1 MYYNGPT
8 TFLQLKLAWVLLGA
22 AFASAS
28 ASASAAVAQT
38 LPGCE
43 DRCGNISIP
52 YPFGTTEGCYI
63 QQHFK
68 VACNDTDYHPP
79 KLFLESSDT
88 NVEITEIL
96 LSGELRISAPIGSDC
111 FREGGVQYQDDIFE
125 TWITVPEFPISN
137 TRNKFT
143 AVGCDTYAVITGSL
157 GRNYATGCLSLCDT
171 IDSVINGSCSGI
183 GCCQTSIPKGV
194 KNYNITLSSY
204 NNHTSVWGFNPCSYA
219 FVAEETAYNF
229 SSLDLKNLQGR
240 EKLPVVFDWAV
251 GDQTCHKARQ
261 NPTSFACKDKN
272 SNCTNFDNGPGY
284 RCNCLEGYEGNPYIP
299 NGCRDI
305 DECTTSS
312 PCNMT
317 CQNLPGTYSCSCA
330 VGYEGDGKKNGS
342 GCSRIAVPNNKLP
355 LITYIALGISI
366 GISVLLLGGSW
377 LYWGSKQRKIA
388 NLRETLFQQ
397 NGGIMLQEL
406 SKHEGSVQSAK
417 IFTEEDLKKATNN
430 FNENNVLGKGGQGIV
445 YKGVL
450 PDNTIVAIKKPRVAD
465 QSQSQ
470 IEQFI
475 NEVIILSQVNHR
487 NVVKLLGCCLET
499 KVPFL
504 VYEFITNGTLYDHIH
519 TACQRASS
527 ITWEN
532 RLRIAAETA
541 AALSY
546 LHSAASTPI
555 IHRDVKTANILLDD
569 NYVAKVSD
577 FGSSRLTPID
587 QIQLATLVQ
596 GTHGYLDPESLQTS
610 QLTEKSDV
618 YSFGVVL
625 VELLTGKEAISF
637 DRCAA
642 ERNLAMYFILAMKE
656 DRLFEIVDEQVK
668 NEAKAD
674 QLKEFAILAKGC
686 LRVKGEDRP
695 TMKDVAMELEGMK
708 MTEKHPWENDNKG
721 SEETQYLLEDLLSDA
736 YDGETS
742 TRNSTIYDSITN
754 PNISLCNGGR

>member
-1 MYYNGPT
+1 MHYNGPMI
-8 TFLQLKLAWVLLGA
+8 FLQLKLAWVLLGA

-28 ASASAAVAQT
+28 AAVAQT

-43 DRCGNISIP
+43 DHCGNISIP

-63 QQHFK
+63 EQHFK

-96 LSGELRISAPIGSDC
+96 LSGELRISAWIGFDC
-111 FREGGVQYQDDIFE
+111 YSEGGQNNTFE
-125 TWITVPEFPISN
+125 TWMRVPRFPISN

-143 AVGCDTYAVITGSL
+143 AVGCDTYAVIKGSL
-157 GRNYATGCLSLCDT
+157 GRKYATGCLSLCDT

-194 KNYNITLSSY
+194 KNYEITLSSY
-204 NNHTSVWGFNPCSYA
+204 NTHTSVWGFNPCSYA

-229 SSLDLKNLQGR
+229 SSLDLKHLQGR
-240 EKLPVVFDWAV
+240 KKLPVVFDWAV
-251 GDQTCHKARQ
+251 GNQTCHKAIQ
-261 NPTSFACKDKN
+261 NPTSYACKDKN

-284 RCNCLEGYEGNPYIP
+284 HCNCLEGYEGNPYIP
-299 NGCRDI
+299 NGCR
-305 DECTTSS
+305 
-312 PCNMT
+312 
-317 CQNLPGTYSCSCA
+317 
-330 VGYEGDGKKNGS
+330 VGYKGDGKKNGT
-342 GCSRIAVPNNKLP
+342 GCSRIAVPNKKLPYNKLP
-355 LITYIALGISI
+355 LISYIALGIII
-366 GISVLLLGGSW
+366 GISVLLLGGFW

-388 NLRETLFQQ
+388 NLREKLFQQ

-541 AALSY
+541 TALSY

-577 FGSSRLTPID
+577 FGSSRLTPVD

-695 TMKDVAMELEGMK
+695 TMKDVAMELEGLK
-708 MTEKHPWENDNKG
+708 MTEKHPWVNDNKG
-721 SEETQYLLEDLLSDA
+721 SEESQYLLEDLLSDA

>member
-1 MYYNGPT
+1 MYNHENHLIPENLLSLCQT
-8 TFLQLKLAWVLLGA
+8 WVLLGA

-28 ASASAAVAQT
+28 AVVAQT
-38 LPGCE
+38 LPRCE
-43 DRCGNISIP
+43 DSCGNISIP

-63 QQHFK
+63 EQHFK
-68 VACNDTDYHPP
+68 VACNDTHYHPP

-96 LSGELRISAPIGSDC
+96 LSGELRISAWIGSDC

-137 TRNKFT
+137 TRNKFR

-157 GRNYATGCLSLCDT
+157 GRNYAAGCLSLCDT
-171 IDSVINGSCSGI
+171 VDSVINGSCSGI
-183 GCCQTSIPKGV
+183 GCCQTSIPSGV
-194 KNYNITLSSY
+194 KNYHITLSSY

-229 SSLDLKNLQGR
+229 SSLDREKLQGR

-251 GDQTCHKARQ
+251 GGQKCHKAIQ

-284 RCNCLEGYEGNPYIP
+284 RCNCLEGYEGNPYILKS
-299 NGCRDI
+299 NARDHEKNI
-305 DECTTSS
+305 
-312 PCNMT
+312 MKI
-317 CQNLPGTYSCSCA
+317 LMI
-330 VGYEGDGKKNGS
+330 GYEGDGKKNGS

-355 LITYIALGISI
+355 LISYIPLAGF
-366 GISVLLLGGSW
+366 W

-388 NLRETLFQQ
+388 NLREKLFQQ

-450 PDNTIVAIKKPRVAD
+450 LDNTIVAIKKPRVAD

-504 VYEFITNGTLYDHIH
+504 VYEFITNGTLYDWLCAVRV
-519 TACQRASS
+519 TGWTR
-527 ITWEN
+527 
-532 RLRIAAETA
+532 
-541 AALSY
+541 
-546 LHSAASTPI
+546 PI
-555 IHRDVKTANILLDD
+555 RCGL
-569 NYVAKVSD
+569 
-577 FGSSRLTPID
+577 
-587 QIQLATLVQ
+587 
-596 GTHGYLDPESLQTS
+596 
-610 QLTEKSDV
+610 
-618 YSFGVVL
+618 
-625 VELLTGKEAISF
+625 GK
-637 DRCAA
+637 
-642 ERNLAMYFILAMKE
+642 K
-656 DRLFEIVDEQVK
+656 
-668 NEAKAD
+668 
-674 QLKEFAILAKGC
+674 
-686 LRVKGEDRP
+686 
-695 TMKDVAMELEGMK
+695 
-708 MTEKHPWENDNKG
+708 
-721 SEETQYLLEDLLSDA
+721 
-736 YDGETS
+736 
-742 TRNSTIYDSITN
+742 
-754 PNISLCNGGR
+754 

>member
-1 MYYNGPT
+1 MAEIDPENEMYY
-8 TFLQLKLAWVLLGA
+8 
-22 AFASAS
+22 
-28 ASASAAVAQT
+28 
-38 LPGCE
+38 
-43 DRCGNISIP
+43 
-52 YPFGTTEGCYI
+52 
-63 QQHFK
+63 
-68 VACNDTDYHPP
+68 
-79 KLFLESSDT
+79 
-88 NVEITEIL
+88 
-96 LSGELRISAPIGSDC
+96 
-111 FREGGVQYQDDIFE
+111 
-125 TWITVPEFPISN
+125 
-137 TRNKFT
+137 TRF
-143 AVGCDTYAVITGSL
+143 I
-157 GRNYATGCLSLCDT
+157 
-171 IDSVINGSCSGI
+171 
-183 GCCQTSIPKGV
+183 
-194 KNYNITLSSY
+194 
-204 NNHTSVWGFNPCSYA
+204 
-219 FVAEETAYNF
+219 
-229 SSLDLKNLQGR
+229 
-240 EKLPVVFDWAV
+240 
-251 GDQTCHKARQ
+251 
-261 NPTSFACKDKN
+261 
-272 SNCTNFDNGPGY
+272 
-284 RCNCLEGYEGNPYIP
+284 
-299 NGCRDI
+299 
-305 DECTTSS
+305 
-312 PCNMT
+312 
-317 CQNLPGTYSCSCA
+317 
-330 VGYEGDGKKNGS
+330 
-342 GCSRIAVPNNKLP
+342 
-355 LITYIALGISI
+355 LGISI
-366 GISVLLLGGSW
+366 GISLLLIGGSW

-388 NLRETLFQQ
+388 NLREKLFQQ

-541 AALSY
+541 TALSY

-577 FGSSRLTPID
+577 FGSSRLTPVD

-695 TMKDVAMELEGMK
+695 TMKDVAMELEGLK
-708 MTEKHPWENDNKG
+708 MTEKHPWVNDNKG
-721 SEETQYLLEDLLSDA
+721 SEESQYLLEDLLSDA

-754 PNISLCNGGR
+754 PNISLLKGDERPSMKEVAMELEGLRMTDKHPWVNDIKDSEETQHLLGDQLLDAYGGKTSMSNSTVYDSMTNHGISSFNGGR

>member
-1 MYYNGPT
+1 MYYNGPM

-22 AFASAS
+22 AF
-28 ASASAAVAQT
+28 ASAAVAQT

-96 LSGELRISAPIGSDC
+96 LSGELRISAWIGFDC
-111 FREGGVQYQDDIFE
+111 FSEGGVQYQNNTFE
-125 TWITVPEFPISN
+125 TWIRVPEFPISN

-143 AVGCDTYAVITGSL
+143 AVGCDTYAVIKGSL
-157 GRNYATGCLSLCDT
+157 GRKYATGCLSLCDT

-194 KNYNITLSSY
+194 KNYHITLSSY
-204 NNHTSVWGFNPCSYA
+204 NNHTT
-219 FVAEETAYNF
+219 ETA
-229 SSLDLKNLQGR
+229 
-240 EKLPVVFDWAV
+240 
-251 GDQTCHKARQ
+251 T
-261 NPTSFACKDKN
+261 
-272 SNCTNFDNGPGY
+272 
-284 RCNCLEGYEGNPYIP
+284 
-299 NGCRDI
+299 
-305 DECTTSS
+305 
-312 PCNMT
+312 
-317 CQNLPGTYSCSCA
+317 
-330 VGYEGDGKKNGS
+330 
-342 GCSRIAVPNNKLP
+342 
-355 LITYIALGISI
+355 
-366 GISVLLLGGSW
+366 
-377 LYWGSKQRKIA
+377 
-388 NLRETLFQQ
+388 
-397 NGGIMLQEL
+397 
-406 SKHEGSVQSAK
+406 
-417 IFTEEDLKKATNN
+417 
-430 FNENNVLGKGGQGIV
+430 
-445 YKGVL
+445 
-450 PDNTIVAIKKPRVAD
+450 
-465 QSQSQ
+465 
-470 IEQFI
+470 
-475 NEVIILSQVNHR
+475 
-487 NVVKLLGCCLET
+487 
-499 KVPFL
+499 
-504 VYEFITNGTLYDHIH
+504 
-519 TACQRASS
+519 
-527 ITWEN
+527 
-532 RLRIAAETA
+532 
-541 AALSY
+541 ALSY

-686 LRVKGEDRP
+686 LRGQP
-695 TMKDVAMELEGMK
+695 
-708 MTEKHPWENDNKG
+708 
-721 SEETQYLLEDLLSDA
+721 
-736 YDGETS
+736 
-742 TRNSTIYDSITN
+742 
-754 PNISLCNGGR
+754 

>member
-1 MYYNGPT
+1 MYYNGPMI
-8 TFLQLKLAWVLLGA
+8 FLQLKLAWVLLGA
-22 AFASAS
+22 AF

-63 QQHFK
+63 EQHFK

-96 LSGELRISAPIGSDC
+96 LSGELRISVSIGSDC
-111 FREGGVQYQDDIFE
+111 FREGGVQNRDDIFE

-143 AVGCDTYAVITGSL
+143 AVGCDTFAVIVGSL
-157 GRNYATGCLSLCDT
+157 GRNYATGCLSVCDS
-171 IDSVINGSCSGI
+171 IDSVINSSCSGI

-194 KNYNITLSSY
+194 KNYNISILSI

-229 SSLDLKNLQGR
+229 SSLDLKDLQGR
-240 EKLPVVFDWAV
+240 KKLPVVFDWAV
-251 GDQTCHKARQ
+251 G
-261 NPTSFACKDKN
+261 
-272 SNCTNFDNGPGY
+272 Y
-284 RCNCLEGYEGNPYIP
+284 RCNCSEGYEGNPYIP
-299 NGCRDI
+299 NGCR
-305 DECTTSS
+305 
-312 PCNMT
+312 
-317 CQNLPGTYSCSCA
+317 

-342 GCSRIAVPNNKLP
+342 GCSLVHAQKIAVPNKKLP
-355 LITYIALGISI
+355 LISYIALGISI
-366 GISVLLLGGSW
+366 GISVLFLGGCW

-388 NLRETLFQQ
+388 NLREKLFQQ

-450 PDNTIVAIKKPRVAD
+450 PDNTIVAIKKPKVAD

-541 AALSY
+541 TALSY

-674 QLKEFAILAKGC
+674 QFKEFAILAKGC

-695 TMKDVAMELEGMK
+695 TMKDVAMELEGLK
-708 MTEKHPWENDNKG
+708 MVEKHPWLNDNKG

-736 YDGETS
+736 YGGDTS